1 MRYDCGD
8 FPRNMEDVLAFADW
22 GDFEKRREE
31 SRAKGLLRGIG
42 IANSIER
49 AASPGLEFAEIRFDT
64 SGTATLFM
72 GTLNQGQGHD
82 TIFRQILSERLGL
95 KPDEIRVVEG
105 DTDTVAFGMGTMGS
119 RSTVI
124 GGCRDMRGR
133 R

>member
-1 MRYDCGD
+1 
-8 FPRNMEDVLAFADW
+8 
-22 GDFEKRREE
+22 
-31 SRAKGLLRGIG
+31 
-42 IANSIER
+42 R

-82 TIFRQILSERLGL
+82 TTFRQILSERLGL
-95 KPDEIRVVEG
+95 KPDEISVVEG

-124 GGCRDMRGR
+124 GGSAICAAADKIIEKSRKNSAHTLSGGAHE
-133 R
+133 